1 MKRKNRGGGSNS
13 NFIRNHM
20 GGFMS
25 IIFGCIAIFIAIIM
39 FQIGL
44 AQIDTAYTA
53 AATYTEAV
61 GYDETVGVVPLI
73 LFLVFMMVGLGAV
86 AGGAVMQAVKA
97 IRGGW
102 TEVFM
107 GVIFGTVSFVIA
119 LIMNGIIATQ
129 LHAAYVAA
137 NATTNI
143 ANFSGLLSVMGV
155 FYLVIFW
162 VIIGAG
168 ISSIAASGYGAY
180 KNIRGQV

>member
-1 MKRKNRGGGSNS
+1 MGKRYNRGRSGG
-13 NFIRNHM
+13 FIKEHM
-20 GGFMS
+20 GGFMA
-25 IIFGCIAIFIAIIM
+25 IIFGCIAVFIAIIM

-44 AQIDTAYTA
+44 TQLDTAYTA

-61 GYDETVGVVPLI
+61 GYEETVGVVPLV
-73 LFLVFMMVGLGAV
+73 LFLVFMMVGLGAIT
-86 AGGAVMQAVKA
+86 GGAVMQAVKA
-97 IRGGW
+97 VKGGW

-129 LHAAYVAA
+129 LHTAYAAAQ
-137 NATTNI
+137 ATTNI
-143 ANFSGLLSVMGV
+143 ANFAGLLSVMGV

-162 VIIGAG
+162 VIIGSG

-180 KNIRGQV
+180 RNLRGTV